1 MIYYTPPDLLSVILK
16 KHPISSLISGMLG
29 SNDLRV
35 LVNAIQMAEILMQ
48 KLPDIFH
55 VYFRREGVMHRAKD
69 LANSSLNGPVAL
81 GKELANSSSS
91 ETISN
96 DPRTSDL
103 LPGRPRFDS
112 LPSPPPTRYC
122 SMGAHHWSHQRFCRG
137 WLPQQQ
143 QQRLL
148 TLESFENHINYRGIY
163 NLFVSA
169 CTPKV
174 VWTIHASLQP
184 HHCSIKT
191 VDTVKRKKQR
201 RDERRKTAID
211 ENNDRKPLLQIDRF
225 ACDKILKSKLQDVH
239 WARFRCWHQKCLKI

>member
-1 MIYYTPPDLLSVILK
+1 MQEDTELVSSFTTALFAVLYEIYNSSVGPAVRHRCINAILRMIYYTPPDLLSVILK

-122 SMGAHHWSHQRFCRG
+122 SMGAHH
-137 WLPQQQ
+137 
-143 QQRLL
+143 
-148 TLESFENHINYRGIY
+148 
-163 NLFVSA
+163 
-169 CTPKV
+169 
-174 VWTIHASLQP
+174 
-184 HHCSIKT
+184 
-191 VDTVKRKKQR
+191 
-201 RDERRKTAID
+201 
-211 ENNDRKPLLQIDRF
+211 
-225 ACDKILKSKLQDVH
+225 
-239 WARFRCWHQKCLKI
+239 